1 MLLRRTTLVLCL
13 ALVGALAAASPD
25 LPDTPEGKRLAAF
38 FAAADAGTEAA
49 ARAFIEQNFPPE
61 ALKELPLEQ
70 RLRNIY
76 GFISRRGPFE
86 IVKVLPP
93 SPSSVGAIVRSK
105 KTGELIQVSLETEEG
120 PRRGVLGLRVE
131 AMEGAGAPEAPPNE
145 PRKANDAELS
155 AAVDAAV
162 GELAARDAFSG
173 VVLLARDGKPF
184 FQKAWGMA
192 DRGLSVPNR
201 TDTKFNIGSI
211 GKAFT
216 RAAVMDL
223 VKSNRLALSDTVSK
237 HLPGIKIPS
246 ADRITIEELLE
257 MTSGLGDIFGKRYEE
272 TPREQIRELSDYL
285 RLFESEPLRFEPGKG
300 RAYSNA
306 GYVVL
311 GLIIEKV
318 SGKPYWTFVQE
329 NIFAPAGMKD
339 TVALGQDE
347 IVVNRAIGYTKE
359 AGGAWR
365 SNVYGLPGR
374 ASSAGGVGFD
384 GGRSARLRR
393 LPARRPRHRRRHA
406 GRQCRSREQGKE
418 RADDRHPCEHGPADR
433 RDAGPAHPG
442 LGPRGGQGTLAAG
455 RIPPG
460 RAAPGNLG
468 AAAT

>member
-1 MLLRRTTLVLCL
+1 M
-13 ALVGALAAASPD
+13 
-25 LPDTPEGKRLAAF
+25 
-38 FAAADAGTEAA
+38 
-49 ARAFIEQNFPPE
+49 
-61 ALKELPLEQ
+61 
-70 RLRNIY
+70 
-76 GFISRRGPFE
+76 
-86 IVKVLPP
+86 
-93 SPSSVGAIVRSK
+93 
-105 KTGELIQVSLETEEG
+105 
-120 PRRGVLGLRVE
+120 LGLRVE

-145 PRKANDAELS
+145 ARKANDAEFS

-201 TDTKFNIGSI
+201 IDTKFNIGSI

-223 VKSNRLALSDTVSK
+223 VKSNRLALTDTVSR

-272 TPREQIRELSDYL
+272 TPKDQIRELSDYL
-285 RLFESEPLRFEPGKG
+285 RLFEGEPLRFEPGKG

-318 SGKPYWTFVQE
+318 SGKPYWAFVQE
-329 NIFAPAGMKD
+329 NVLAPAGMKD

-347 IVVNRAIGYTKE
+347 VVVNRAIGYTKA

-374 ASSAGGVGFD
+374 ASSAGGVDSTAADLLAFAV
-384 GGRSARLRR
+384 S
-393 LPARRPRHRRRHA
+393 RP
-406 GRQCRSREQGKE
+406 G
-418 RADDRHPCEHGPADR
+418 
-433 RDAGPAHPG
+433 G
-442 LGPRGGQGTLAAG
+442 LGIAGGTPGANAVLESKGKNGLTIVILVNMDPPTAETLVR
-455 RIPPG
+455 RI
-460 RAAPGNLG
+460 RAWAPE
-468 AAAT
+468 ADKAR